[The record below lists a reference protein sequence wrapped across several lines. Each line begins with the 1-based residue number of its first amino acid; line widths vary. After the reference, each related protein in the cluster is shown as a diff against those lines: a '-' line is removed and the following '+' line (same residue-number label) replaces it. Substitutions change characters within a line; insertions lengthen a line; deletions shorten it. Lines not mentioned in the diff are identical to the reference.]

1 MTVNEAAVALGVTH
15 QRVRTLIKEGRIVA
29 RYRKG
34 RVVITKAALNALEI
48 RKPGRPVK
56 SA

>member
-34 RVVITKAALNALEI
+34 RVVVTQAALNALVI
-48 RKPGRPVK
+48 AKPGRPVK
-56 SA
+56 SV